1 MLVDR
6 RAPEEKYHE
15 HSYPLAHARG
25 LGTAKDGTHHWWL
38 QRVTS
43 VALVPLVLWFAFSLL
58 SVSHADYEGFQHW
71 LSNPINAGLM
81 IALVLTA
88 FYHANLGMQVIYEDY
103 CVQPEW
109 AKYTALLVTQFV
121 LFLLGIIAVVAVLK
135 VASATWGRI

>member
-1 MLVDR
+1 MSIR
-6 RAPEEKYHE
+6 T
-15 HSYPLAHARG
+15 PLAHARG

-103 CVQPEW
+103 VQPEW

-135 VASATWGRI
+135 VALA